1 MINAE
6 NPLIVQSDRT
16 LLLDVHAPRAEEC
29 RNALIPFAE
38 LIRSPE
44 HLHTYQ
50 ISPLSLWNA
59 ASAGFTGA
67 QALETLKEFSRYE
80 IPQAVGVWISETAEK
95 FGKLRL
101 VEAPKEKN
109 ENGQDEEFL
118 YLVSTSP
125 FVFKQIE
132 ANPYARKQLVPC
144 DYVAPENASVELT
157 EDEKKFCFR
166 LLLVDRGTV
175 KQNLLKL
182 GWPVLLLTEIL
193 LKLTLGKQP
202 LQESLLKS
210 ADIRKKVPRLSLGTR
225 GLEQDLEPS
234 FFLAVRARQL
244 SA

>member
-16 LLLDVHAPRAEEC
+16 LLLDVHAPKAEEC

-67 QALETLKEFSRYE
+67 QALETLKKFSRYE

-101 VEAPKEKN
+101 VEAPKAVN
-109 ENGQDEEFL
+109 ENGQEEEYL

-132 ANPYARKQLVPC
+132 ANPAARKNLVPC
-144 DYVAPENASVELT
+144 DYVAPENPTVKLS
-157 EDEKKFCFR
+157 EDEKRFCFR

-182 GWPVLLLTEIL
+182 GWPVKDDVPLTDGAPLEINL
-193 LKLTLGKQP
+193 RQTTLSGKP
-202 LQESLLKS
+202 FE
-210 ADIRKKVPRLSLGTR
+210 IRNYQKEGAAALVGDKGPGT
-225 GLEQDLEPS
+225 GFGTIVLPCG
-234 FFLAVRARQL
+234 AG
-244 SA
+244 